1 MRTIPKSLLIH
12 TVTKARAMQTD
23 RWGTEELSDGE
34 EITFVR
40 VEPSHRIIRDKNNA
54 ELQLSAVLFYDCRNS
69 RPRGM
74 VFAEDEIITF
84 NGQKYQIKEVEPLY
98 DGRRL
103 HHYEIGVVKR
113 A

>member
-1 MRTIPKSLLIH
+1 MRAIPKSLLLH
-12 TVTKARAMQTD
+12 TVARVKTAPAD
-23 RWGTEELSDGE
+23 FWENEEIVGQE

-40 VEPSHRIIRDKNNA
+40 MEPSHRIIRDKNNA

-69 RPRGM
+69 RPQGIA
-74 VFAEDEIITF
+74 FAEDEIILF
-84 NGQKYQIKEVEPLY
+84 NGQKYQIREVEPLY

-103 HHYEIGVVKR
+103 HHYEIGMVKR